1 VTKRQRHIL
10 LTIVLAVVALIR
22 LHAQDAQPIYRSSWW
37 IQDRIHKLEQPIA
50 RTIIAHANDW
60 LTRDNAAAPTAR
72 LDDPVKVTVIGEML
86 PTAGV
91 VRTRLAQLV
100 VGYIVIDG
108 DFEEF
113 LDTATISS
121 IIRRDHYWRQESYV
135 TFNETLAP
143 AYTATPPQRSGD
155 EPRTLSA
162 ADEKPQAII
171 ATSHLA
177 AWLKNGMTLWAD
189 IGFEEGGLPG
199 FMYGKGRIGV
209 EHGKMKLW
217 AEVPLNVGAVDNP
230 LLARGLSGSFG
241 AGFAFEAGRI
251 GGAITWNDAPEES
264 VTTTLYRLDRSA
276 LLTVNALNGLAPF
289 LHGTFAVRLGA
300 GYRHLSVSSPT
311 TDGEP
316 STVRGLDRI
325 DPVIRAEFGSAPTR
339 AGDAEKITAELYG
352 PSLIATWSQ
361 QFTPLL
367 GMQISASVHNLYG
380 KRDPFL
386 PSYSIL
392 PVLIFT
398 LW

>member
-1 VTKRQRHIL
+1 VTNRQRHIL
-10 LTIVLAVVALIR
+10 LTTFLAVTALIR
-22 LHAQDAQPIYRSSWW
+22 LHAQDAQPVYRSSWW

-86 PTAGV
+86 PPAGV
-91 VRTRLAQLV
+91 MRTRLAQLV
-100 VGYIVIDG
+100 VGIIVIDG

-121 IIRRDHYWRQESYV
+121 IVRRDHYWRQESYV

-143 AYTATPPQRSGD
+143 AYTATPALRSGD
-155 EPRTLSA
+155 EPRSLSA
-162 ADEKPQAII
+162 DDKPRAII
-171 ATSHLA
+171 ATNHLA
-177 AWLKNGMTLWAD
+177 ARLNNGMELWAEN
-189 IGFEEGGLPG
+189 GFEEGGLPG
-199 FMYGKGRIGV
+199 FMYGKGRIGI

-217 AEVPLNVGAVDNP
+217 AEVPLNIGNIDNP
-230 LLARGLSGSFG
+230 LLARGLTGTFG
-241 AGFAFEAGRI
+241 AGLAFEAGRI
-251 GGAITWNDAPEES
+251 GGAVTWNDAPEES

-289 LHGTFAVRLGA
+289 LNGTFAVRLGA
-300 GYRHLSVSSPT
+300 GYRHLSVISPAP
-311 TDGEP
+311 DGEL

-325 DPVIRAEFGSAPTR
+325 DPVIRAEFGSAPTS
-339 AGDAEKITAELYG
+339 AGDAQNITAELYG

-367 GMQISASVHNLYG
+367 GIQVSASLHNLYG
-380 KRDPFL
+380 ERDPFL